1 MMARGIGMGVA
12 APSPPLGV
20 AEGAQGTCAVITR
33 GKWGHAPPLV
43 QQTRQYSTNM
53 TPPCNYLMLFSP
65 VL

>member
-1 MMARGIGMGVA
+1 MMARGIGMGV
-12 APSPPLGV
+12 PPPLGV